1 MNATQFET
9 FWHATYPETE
19 PISFQFKHAYPN
31 RWFRI
36 HSLPHSQRYAA
47 SEIEWKI
54 LLNRQNYLLTDLL
67 GNHADVLLVT
77 GEYAFDEVTFSEDA
91 AGVLSSFSFTPTGRL
106 DLAQLFPTEYE
117 PGHYY
122 QPRFSAQLWQAKQ
135 FDPLLREIANG
146 QTNAFFVS
154 QHAACLVAPYDGGVD
169 VILKNEATRDSYRA
183 RYRAWLSPL
192 PSGL

>member
-1 MNATQFET
+1 MNATQFEF

-19 PISFQFKHAYPN
+19 PISFHFKHAYPN

-47 SEIEWKI
+47 NEIEWEI

-67 GNHADVLLVT
+67 GNNAEALLVT
-77 GEYAFDEVTFSEDA
+77 GQYAFDAITFSEDA

-117 PGHYY
+117 PGQYY
-122 QPRFSAQLWQAKQ
+122 QPRFSEQLWQAKR
-135 FDPLLREIANG
+135 FDPLLREIADG

-154 QHAACLVAPYDGGVD
+154 QHNACLVAPYDGGVD
-169 VILKNEATRDSYRA
+169 VILKDEATRDSYRA
-183 RYRAWLSPL
+183 LYQAWLSPL